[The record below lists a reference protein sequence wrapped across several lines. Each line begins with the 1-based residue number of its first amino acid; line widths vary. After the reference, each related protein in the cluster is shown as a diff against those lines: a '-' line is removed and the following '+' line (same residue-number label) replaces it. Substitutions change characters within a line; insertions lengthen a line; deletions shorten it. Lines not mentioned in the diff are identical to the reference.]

1 MALSSPWSN
10 ENPIEQRVIIE
21 FATKKISAVIQ
32 LSHPFGIPG
41 AYIFAIQSLQV
52 LPNKRPII
60 AGQLIQLSNPQIP
73 YCFHV
78 LNTHIHI

>member
-21 FATKKISAVIQ
+21 FATKEISAVIQ

-41 AYIFAIQSLQV
+41 A
-52 LPNKRPII
+52 
-60 AGQLIQLSNPQIP
+60 
-73 YCFHV
+73 
-78 LNTHIHI
+78 

>member
-10 ENPIEQRVIIE
+10 ENPIEQTVIIE

-41 AYIFAIQSLQV
+41 A
-52 LPNKRPII
+52 
-60 AGQLIQLSNPQIP
+60 
-73 YCFHV
+73 
-78 LNTHIHI
+78 